1 MSADLDEGKTD
12 ALSCDTAAR
21 IDPET
26 GVAIAGTSR
35 GAYRRLAANPRFRRL
50 WVSQFV
56 SGLGDWLVI
65 GFLMPLVT
73 TLSGGSSFAVAGI
86 MIAKIIPALLFSS
99 VIGALVDRFDRRR
112 TMIACDLSR
121 AVLALGLIAIAGL
134 SAGAQLALIYF
145 VLLLMETAS
154 LFFYPAKNALIP
166 YLVDEQDVTAANGLS
181 YTTQQ
186 ASMLVGL
193 AGAGAILAGFEAI
206 VRVVQSADVVA
217 VNGIID
223 FFAPALL
230 GPRAGVFLDSLTFLV
245 SALAIHGIHV
255 IARAAHDQGHFD
267 ISLLGKDAIDS
278 FRFLGSHGELRGF
291 LVTIGLAILGGGTI
305 IPVGLVFV
313 QQELSGFGPFLGRS
327 ELLLTLAATP
337 QTFIL
342 VFLALGM
349 VAGAL
354 VVPRL
359 AEKLS
364 LQLLFLGGVG
374 GFGLAMFGFASS
386 NTYGVAGAF
395 AAAAGLGIAVVT
407 VAGNSYVIYTVAD
420 EIRGRVFTA
429 MESVIRVS
437 LLLSMIVMAPL
448 GDFAAGIVKR
458 IVESQGRELANV
470 TVTGSQVALQ
480 LASLVVMG
488 AAVYAF
494 RTLNWRRVEEECR
507 VG

>member
-1 MSADLDEGKTD
+1 MSPDLDGGVPAQPCEPGSANGGTV
-12 ALSCDTAAR
+12 AAS
-21 IDPET
+21 P
-26 GVAIAGTSR
+26 R

-50 WVSQFV
+50 WISQFV

-99 VIGALVDRFDRRR
+99 VIGALVDRFDRRH
-112 TMIACDLSR
+112 TMIACDLVRS
-121 AVLALGLIAIAGL
+121 VLALGLIAIAGL
-134 SAGAQLALIYF
+134 SAGVQLALIYF
-145 VLLLMETAS
+145 ILLLMETAS
-154 LFFYPAKNALIP
+154 LFFFPAKNALIP
-166 YLVDEQDVTAANGLS
+166 YLVDESDVTAANGLS

-186 ASMLVGL
+186 ASMIVGL

-206 VRVVQSADVVA
+206 VAAVQSADIAA

-230 GPRAGVFLDSLTFLV
+230 GPRAGVFLDSLTFLI
-245 SALAIHGIHV
+245 SALAIYGIKV
-255 IARAAHDQGHFD
+255 SARAVQAEGGFD
-267 ISLLGKDAIDS
+267 LSLLGKDAIDS
-278 FRFLGSHGELRGF
+278 FRFLGSHEELRGF
-291 LVTIGLAILGGGTI
+291 LTTIGLAILGGGTI

-313 QQELSGFGPFLGRS
+313 QQELSGYGPFLQQS
-327 ELLLTLAATP
+327 ELLQNLAATP

-349 VAGAL
+349 ATGAL

-359 AEKLS
+359 AEKMS

-374 GFGLAMFGFASS
+374 GFGVAMFAFASS
-386 NTYGVAGAF
+386 STYGLAALF

-407 VAGNSYVIYTVAD
+407 VAGNTYVIYTVAD
-420 EIRGRVFTA
+420 DIRGRVFTA

-437 LLLSMIVMAPL
+437 LLLSMIFMAPL

-458 IVESQGRELANV
+458 IVESQGGELANV

-480 LASLVVMG
+480 LASLLVMG

-494 RTLNWRRVEEECR
+494 KTLNWRRVEEECASE
-507 VG
+507 